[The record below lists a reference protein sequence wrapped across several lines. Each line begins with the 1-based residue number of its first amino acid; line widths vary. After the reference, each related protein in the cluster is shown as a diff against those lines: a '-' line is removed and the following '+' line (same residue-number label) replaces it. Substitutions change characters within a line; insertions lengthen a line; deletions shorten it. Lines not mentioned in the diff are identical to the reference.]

1 MNTVARRL
9 AAIPSGILLL
19 AGLGGPAGAIG
30 PTGVIGS
37 TGILTP
43 PGTGSATLEQMRRDV
58 AAAAGAP
65 EVPCWHDITIK
76 SVANGRYVS
85 AEIGWEDGDYGT
97 LRARALAP
105 GKWERFIVC
114 RDARTGVTKLR
125 AQANNE
131 FVSAELDNA
140 GARYGMLRAQAEK
153 AGGWERYYSNSAPG
167 GQFSFYARDNRRWV
181 SAEVTFR
188 GDLEGVLR
196 ARATSVSA
204 EQTFVW

>member
-9 AAIPSGILLL
+9 AAIPAGILLL
-19 AGLGGPAGAIG
+19 AGLGGPASATG
-30 PTGVIGS
+30 PTGV
-37 TGILTP
+37 LTP
-43 PGTGSATLEQMRRDV
+43 AGAGSAVLEQMRRDV
-58 AAAAGAP
+58 AAVTGKP
-65 EVPCWHDITIK
+65 DVPCWHDITIR
-76 SVANGRYVS
+76 SVANGLYVS
-85 AEIGWEDGDYGT
+85 AEIGWEAGDYGA
-97 LRARALAP
+97 LRARAVTP
-105 GKWERFIVC
+105 GKWEKFIVC
-114 RDARTGVTKLR
+114 RDARSGVTKLR
-125 AQANNE
+125 AQANSE

-188 GDLEGVLR
+188 GDLQGVLR

>member
-1 MNTVARRL
+1 MHGVARPS
-9 AAIPSGILLL
+9 AAAA
-19 AGLGGPAGAIG
+19 AGLLILACLGSPASASF
-30 PTGVIGS
+30 S
-37 TGILTP
+37 TAVLAP
-43 PGTGSATLEQMRRDV
+43 PGAGSVVLEQMRRDV
-58 AAAAGAP
+58 AADAGTP
-65 EVPCWHDITIK
+65 DVPCWHDITIR

-85 AEIGWEDGDYGT
+85 AEIGWGAGDYGA
-97 LRARALAP
+97 LRARAVAP

-114 RDARTGVTKLR
+114 RDARSGVTKLR

-188 GDLEGVLR
+188 GDLRGVLR